1 MAGYVAT
8 MDGRQRVALG
18 LAALLAATGGGVAAA
33 RLGANEPA
41 AERVLQPQPSRT
53 SSPVTTRTS
62 DTTSTSSTVPPS
74 PLASAMQALW
84 TRVPSGCLSVTDD
97 TGAVYEINPDVA
109 ARPASVV
116 KVLTAIAALDAL
128 GRDHRM
134 TTITR
139 ATPPVDGVVAGDLWL
154 VGGGDP
160 VLGTEAWAST
170 TGRAIH
176 TSLDALA
183 DRVAEAGVRTI
194 EGRVL
199 GDDSRYDRARS
210 VASWPRRLVVDG
222 ESGPL
227 SALLVNDGF
236 RVWGHPGVRFADPAA
251 GAAGLLTDL
260 LRARGIEVREDA
272 SSGSV
277 PELPTIASIESPPLG
292 DIVHAMLRDSDN
304 ETAELLFKE
313 MGRLGGEGA
322 TTAAGEAYVR
332 SRLAGLGL
340 PVEGSRLADGSG
352 LSDANRVTCG
362 LLTAALSAQGASIF
376 DGLAVAGRS
385 GTLRTRLRG
394 TELVGRLR
402 AKTGSLDGVS
412 ALTGFVD
419 LDDGRRLT
427 FALLVN
433 GLPVP
438 DSGAG
443 RSIQDEFALALARS

>member
-1 MAGYVAT
+1 
-8 MDGRQRVALG
+8 
-18 LAALLAATGGGVAAA
+18 
-33 RLGANEPA
+33 
-41 AERVLQPQPSRT
+41 
-53 SSPVTTRTS
+53 
-62 DTTSTSSTVPPS
+62 
-74 PLASAMQALW
+74 MQAVW

-97 TGAVYEINPDVA
+97 AGAVYEINPDFA
-109 ARPASVV
+109 ASPASVV
-116 KVLTAIAALDAL
+116 KVLTAIAALDTL
-128 GRDHRM
+128 GAQRRM
-134 TTITR
+134 TTTVR
-139 ATPPVDGVVAGDLWL
+139 ATPPVDGVVQGDLWL

-170 TGRAIH
+170 TDRAIH

-183 DRVAEAGVRTI
+183 DRVVGAGVRVI
-194 EGRVL
+194 EGRVV
-199 GDDSRYDRARS
+199 GDDSRYDRARV
-210 VASWPRRLVVDG
+210 VASWPRRLVADG

-236 RVWGHPGVRFADPAA
+236 RVWGHPGVPFADPAA

-260 LRARGIEVREDA
+260 LRARGVDVRVEA
-272 SSGSV
+272 SSGSAPEV
-277 PELPTIASIESPPLG
+277 PTVASIDSAPLA
-292 DIVHAMLRDSDN
+292 DIVQAMLRDSDN

-322 TTAAGEAYVR
+322 TTTAGEAFVR
-332 SRLAGLGL
+332 TRLTALGL

-352 LSDANRVTCG
+352 LSDANRVTCR
-362 LLTAALSAQGASIF
+362 LLTAALAARGAAIV
-376 DGLAVAGRS
+376 DGLAVAGQS
-385 GTLRTRLRG
+385 GTLRARLRG
-394 TELVGRLR
+394 TDLVGRLR

-412 ALTGFVD
+412 GLAGFVQT
-419 LDDGRRLT
+419 DDGRRLA